1 MADAGLH
8 GNVAYINQKPV
19 VGLRTCLWGDGA
31 SGDKVGVDGLVRELK
46 TMTKDPSDVGSYSI
60 VVNEMGNSWDSILNA
75 SKALAEDGGKHARLP
90 LLGACCRCS
99 VRVSS
104 PALQRQA
111 AVASAAVCLTRAGQP
126 YCCSN
131 TWRQLLGPVLLTIDA
146 AQALTWCCLRS

>member
-104 PALQRQA
+104 PAKTGRHGQRSRVPDEGRPAILLLQH
-111 AVASAAVCLTRAGQP
+111 VASTSWSCLA
-126 YCCSN
+126 
-131 TWRQLLGPVLLTIDA
+131 DD
-146 AQALTWCCLRS
+146 

>member
-75 SKALAEDGGKHARLP
+75 SKALAEDGGAQHARLP
-90 LLGACCRCS
+90 LLGAAVGVLSGLVAKTGCLGQRS
-99 VRVSS
+99 RV
-104 PALQRQA
+104 L
-111 AVASAAVCLTRAGQP
+111 
-126 YCCSN
+126 
-131 TWRQLLGPVLLTIDA
+131 DD
-146 AQALTWCCLRS
+146 

>member
-75 SKALAEDGGKHARLP
+75 SKALAEDGGAQHARLP
-90 LLGACCRCS
+90 LLGACCRCCS

-111 AVASAAVCLTRAGQP
+111 AIASAAVCLTRACQP
-126 YCCSN
+126 YMYCCSN
-131 TWRQLLGPVLLTIDA
+131 TIDD
-146 AQALTWCCLRS
+146 